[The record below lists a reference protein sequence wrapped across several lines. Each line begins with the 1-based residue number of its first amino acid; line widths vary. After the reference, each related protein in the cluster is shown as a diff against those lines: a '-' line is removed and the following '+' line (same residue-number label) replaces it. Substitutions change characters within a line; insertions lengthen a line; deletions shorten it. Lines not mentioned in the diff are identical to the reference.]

1 VNDHEVAVQLNQQ
14 QLELLDRTLSE
25 QPEANRPELLI
36 RALREYHAEHIGN
49 SAPGTGSEPPR
60 RDARQV
66 PTQSGDRKLLFE
78 TVMEPG
84 TGKAVEVSRG
94 EVLRIEQVGDGGQC
108 ADFNLFNLHDY
119 KEHFHT
125 ARTRHM
131 HGLMPSEGAFLWSAP
146 PRDRPMAVV
155 VTDTVKS
162 NDILYGRCSAFLY
175 DYQYGLPVH
184 TNCHD
189 IQAEAQREY
198 GLTPDDVHD
207 SFNFFMNTGIDASGN
222 PYIGPNL
229 TGPGDYVEIL
239 ALIDVLAVANVCG
252 ADVMATSNFEF
263 KPLRVAKYQATPQ
276 ELEAQ
281 ERRPETR
288 PLSTQRDPSQFRVS
302 AIKATRE
309 LARDPSY
316 APDFTNVPITVQSV
330 PVRLTDGDLARLDHL
345 VESGEFGPTRDQVLR
360 YAFFSWWIEQFM
372 RGPKHFDREA
382 AQA

>member
-1 VNDHEVAVQLNQQ
+1 ME
-14 QLELLDRTLSE
+14 
-25 QPEANRPELLI
+25 
-36 RALREYHAEHIGN
+36 
-49 SAPGTGSEPPR
+49 
-60 RDARQV
+60 
-66 PTQSGDRKLLFE
+66 RKLVQE
-78 TVMEPG
+78 MVMNPG
-84 TGKAVEVSRG
+84 TGKAVELLRG
-94 EVLRIEQVGDGGQC
+94 QVLRIEQVDGGQC

-155 VTDTVKS
+155 ASDTLHS

-222 PYIGPNL
+222 PFIASNL
-229 TGPGDYVEIL
+229 SKRGDYVEIL

-252 ADVMATSNFEF
+252 ADVMATSNFEL
-263 KPLRVAKYQATPQ
+263 KPLRLAVYEAAPG

-281 ERRPETR
+281 EARPEMR
-288 PLSTQRDPSQFRVS
+288 PLVTQREPSQFRVS
-302 AIKATRE
+302 EIKADRE
-309 LARDPSY
+309 LVRDPNY
-316 APDFTNVPITVQSV
+316 VQDFTNVPIVVRDV
-330 PVRLTDGDLARLDHL
+330 PVSLSEADVARLDEM
-345 VESGEFGPTRDQVLR
+345 VASGELGTSREDVLR
-360 YAFFSWWIEQFM
+360 YVFFSWWIERFM
-372 RGPKHFDREA
+372 NGPKHFDREA